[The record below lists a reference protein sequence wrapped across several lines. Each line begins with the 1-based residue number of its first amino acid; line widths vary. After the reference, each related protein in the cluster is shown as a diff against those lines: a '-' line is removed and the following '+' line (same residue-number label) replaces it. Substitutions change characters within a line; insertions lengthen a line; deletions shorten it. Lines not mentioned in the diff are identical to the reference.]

1 MFERKAFGGELDLSE
16 LEDFFHESDL
26 HPSTAEIDEAID
38 VVFCGMS
45 YVLCFVS
52 YSKHT
57 LREVF
62 PGQHLEN
69 VANLN
74 KVM

>member
-45 YVLCFVS
+45 YVLCSV
-52 YSKHT
+52 
-57 LREVF
+57 
-62 PGQHLEN
+62 
-69 VANLN
+69 
-74 KVM
+74 